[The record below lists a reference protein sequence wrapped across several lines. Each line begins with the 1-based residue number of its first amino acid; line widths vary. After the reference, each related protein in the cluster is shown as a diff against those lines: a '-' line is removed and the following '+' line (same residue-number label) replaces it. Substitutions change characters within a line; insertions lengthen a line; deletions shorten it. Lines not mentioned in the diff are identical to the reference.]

1 MESLRLTIAFADVAG
16 FDLLDVASRKFFGL
30 KDERTLYCFYR
41 VCGRLD
47 GPNALCQKAPGFLVF
62 RRMKVVP
69 VWRRRRFVTV
79 LGVANCPC
87 KCGGRDCF
95 LGREVLVRSG
105 RFGRSCAV
113 DCCHVRFAGR
123 AQGKFVGALENGK
136 FRSDRS

>member
-30 KDERTLYCFYR
+30 KDERTLYCYR

-95 LGREVLVRSG
+95 LGRKFWFVPVGS
-105 RFGRSCAV
+105 V
-113 DCCHVRFAGR
+113 GR
-123 AQGKFVGALENGK
+123 ARLTAAMCASRAALRENSWVPSKKNGK